1 MTIRRVWLNYPGR
14 YSVRLL
20 QNGAVAARTLQ
31 VKPDNLIDAPPQN
44 GYLSAPELCLLT
56 LTEHAAVTAPQLA
69 GRRLPAA
76 PQLGSPGLLG
86 RICAVL
92 DCSAHSRGAP
102 ASQIATR
109 PSLSGARQ
117 SASPRW
123 TPQAVQMEGVISLLS
138 SGQQGQQLTEA
149 DLSLRRQHAESVTPH
164 SLRWERHS
172 APQRAS
178 PASLGPAPIAPQ
190 GGAAHSGGA
199 AVPPIAQ
206 WEAGTRAAASA
217 ESARRFQGVDRPGCS
232 QLTAN

>member
-1 MTIRRVWLNYPGR
+1 M
-14 YSVRLL
+14 RLL

-44 GYLSAPELCLLT
+44 GHLSAPELCLLT

-172 APQRAS
+172 APQRATARLTCLLRAGINS
-178 PASLGPAPIAPQ
+178 PPGRRCALWRRGS
-190 GGAAHSGGA
+190 AAHRPMGGR
-199 AVPPIAQ
+199 
-206 WEAGTRAAASA
+206 GTGSCL
-217 ESARRFQGVDRPGCS
+217 G
-232 QLTAN
+232 